1 MAAFV
6 NLIKNAFGGLPHTV
20 WLLSL
25 AQLINRAGT
34 MVVFFLSVYL
44 KDDLMFTLDQVGVI
58 MALFGLG
65 TIAGV
70 FVGGKLVDR
79 IGYYPVMITSL
90 FLGTIMFA
98 LVGFIRS
105 YEVLMVAMFL
115 LSFCSEAF
123 RPANMAAISFYA
135 DPEIY
140 TRAVSLN
147 RLAVNLGFSI
157 GPAVGGFLSEKS
169 FQNIFWAD
177 SISSFFAMIILLL
190 FVKKSAREIGVKKEE
205 GSADAMRSPYQ
216 DKAFLFFLPLTML
229 YAVSFFQFF
238 STMPIYYTEIEH
250 FSKSE
255 IGWLMALNGLLVALF
270 EMVIIYKYQ
279 NTWSV
284 YRFIA
289 VGAAMVVVSYVSLL
303 FGGGLGW
310 MIVLTIVISFSEML
324 AMPFMN
330 TFMNNR
336 AAGGSRGQYSSL
348 YIMAWSSSQILTP
361 ILATQIISGWGF
373 NTLWVVMAG
382 FAAVCMVAVLWL
394 KARLSE

>member
-373 NTLWVVMAG
+373 NTLWGVMAL
-382 FAAVCMVAVLWL
+382 FALLSTLGAVYL
-394 KARLSE
+394 KKLA

>member
-34 MVVFFLSVYL
+34 MVIFFLSVYL
-44 KDDLMFTLDQVGVI
+44 KDELHFSLDQVGLI
-58 MALFGLG
+58 MAVFGLG
-65 TIAGV
+65 TIGGV

-79 IGYYPVMITSL
+79 VGYYPVMITSL

-98 LVGFIRS
+98 LVGYIRT
-105 YEVLMVAMFL
+105 YEVLLPAMFF
-115 LSFCSEAF
+115 LSFSSEAF

-135 DPEIY
+135 GPEIY

-177 SISSFFAMIILLL
+177 SISSLFAMIILLV
-190 FVKKSAREIGVKKEE
+190 FVKQARREMGEKSDVSEGVAE
-205 GSADAMRSPYQ
+205 RSPYK

-229 YAVSFFQFF
+229 YAVGFFQFF
-238 STMPIYYTEIEH
+238 STMPIYYTEVEH

-255 IGWLMALNGLLVALF
+255 IGWLMALNGLLVAMF

-279 NTWSV
+279 NVWSV

-289 VGAAMVVVSYVSLL
+289 AGAALVVVSYISLL
-303 FGGGLGW
+303 FCGGYAW
-310 MIVLTIVISFSEML
+310 MMVLTVVISFSEML

-330 TFMNNR
+330 TYMNNR
-336 AAGGSRGQYSSL
+336 AAGGRRGQYSSL

-361 ILATQIISGWGF
+361 ILATQIISAF
-373 NTLWVVMAG
+373 NYTTLWLTMAT
-382 FAAVCMVAVLWL
+382 FALLSMIGVRWL
-394 KARLSE
+394 KGME